1 MFAHVRLQSE
11 LTYVWLSVD
20 QENSLHMRSNT
31 VNSELKSFDIK
42 EYCKFTLCG
51 LGWLVVQ
58 EFILCL
64 IAYRPKKPHLA
75 CEIKKNDTVE
85 FTEKQTRKK
94 QWKW

>member
-20 QENSLHMRSNT
+20 QENILHMRSNT

-75 CEIKKNDTVE
+75 CEIKKNYTLE